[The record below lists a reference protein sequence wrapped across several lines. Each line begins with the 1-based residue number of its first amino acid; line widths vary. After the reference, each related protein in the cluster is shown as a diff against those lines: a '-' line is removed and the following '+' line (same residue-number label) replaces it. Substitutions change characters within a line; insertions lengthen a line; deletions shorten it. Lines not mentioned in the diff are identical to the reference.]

1 MNNNETEQLEK
12 KKKKGIRISFGH
24 YSHRLGYTM
33 KEIFIG
39 KRTVFSILGFI
50 VGGII
55 VGRSLWE
62 YLMHY
67 FSIPIVILIGFAIFV
82 FSGITLHEFKDK
94 LRPADGDDLIV

>member
-1 MNNNETEQLEK
+1 MNNDESEQLEK

-62 YLMHY
+62 YLMRY
-67 FSIPIVILIGFAIFV
+67 FSLPIVILIGFAIFV

-94 LRPADGDDLIV
+94 RGDEETDDLVV